1 MIRLVGGYH
10 LVRGLALLAVG
21 WATIQLAEDR
31 DGRWLTFWL
40 SYLLQFPAP
49 HWTEVALGGLGLQ
62 LPPPRQLAAATLCS
76 ASLSL
81 VEGIGLLMVKRW
93 AMWLTLIV
101 TAALL
106 PLQIYELTDRVWWLR
121 LVFLAVN
128 LIIVYVLFVRL
139 RGDRREG

>member
-1 MIRLVGGYH
+1 LLRLIGGYE
-10 LVRGLALLAVG
+10 LIRGVVLLAVG

-49 HWTEVALGGLGLQ
+49 HWTEVALSGLGLQ
-62 LPPPRQLAAATLCS
+62 LSPPRQLAAATFCS
-76 ASLSL
+76 AGLSL
-81 VEGIGLLMVKRW
+81 IEGIGLLLGQRW

-106 PLQIYELTDRVWWLR
+106 PLQVYELTDRVWWVR
-121 LVFLAVN
+121 LLFLAVN
-128 LIIVYVLFVRL
+128 LAIACVLFVRL